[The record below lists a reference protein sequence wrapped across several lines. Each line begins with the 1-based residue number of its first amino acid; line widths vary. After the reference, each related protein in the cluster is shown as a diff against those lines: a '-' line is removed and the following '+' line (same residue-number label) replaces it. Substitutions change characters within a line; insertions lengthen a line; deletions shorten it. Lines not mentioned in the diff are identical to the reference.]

1 MMHGHP
7 SLRFFDIPPSGWL
20 RYLLVGA
27 VCALLGYCLAG
38 CDGAGDWHDPDSGKT
53 DVVGEGVVSADSGGK
68 DARGDAGLRRDDAGR
83 LSCDV
88 PSPTGDQPS
97 GYGTARDLP
106 PNNFVLVAN
115 DVGAA
120 CEAWKQSYPE
130 AYARWPSGDL
140 PTPDLVAGV
149 DCFDPEHDFQG
160 TTGIPWSVWAK
171 DLDGT
176 PCSANASSGSCEAV
190 GFSPMPSH
198 SSSEPSERLRVR
210 SWALC
215 STSGLFAGWLYT
227 TS

>member
-1 MMHGHP
+1 MMYGHH
-7 SLRFFDIPPSGWL
+7 SLSFFNIPPRGWL
-20 RYLLVGA
+20 RYLLVGV

-38 CDGAGDWHDPDSGKT
+38 CDGSGDWQDPDAGDEVPGN
-53 DVVGEGVVSADSGGK
+53 
-68 DARGDAGLRRDDAGR
+68 LRRDDAGR

-115 DVGAA
+115 DVEELCESWKAA
-120 CEAWKQSYPE
+120 YSEL
-130 AYARWPSGDL
+130 YAARPSSDL

-149 DCFDPEHDFQG
+149 DCSDPAHDFRG
-160 TTGIPWSVWAK
+160 TTGVPWSVWAT

-176 PCSANASSGSCEAV
+176 PCSANASSGTCEAV
-190 GFSPMPSH
+190 GLLPMPLY
-198 SSSEPSERLRVR
+198 SSSDPAKRLRVR

-215 STSGLFAGWLYT
+215 STAGRFSGWLYT